1 TSDGQF
7 ASGIYAQVA
16 QGAIENAGNAG
27 TLTLETKRLTVQ
39 GGAQISTAGR
49 QNGNGGNLTINALD
63 AITLSGT
70 SPFATASLLDRNRSG
85 IFVSAEPEATGN
97 VGSLKLTTGVLTVE
111 NGARIS
117 ADNFGTGQ
125 GATQSLN
132 VRRLIIRDGGEVRSG
147 SFTEG
152 PGGTLNVNATESV
165 QVIGTGTIDSTP
177 VKSTLF
183 SQAQGAGKA
192 GNLNITTPRLNVEDG
207 AEVTVSSLG
216 SGSAGNLTITANDV
230 RLNRGSLTAETNAGE
245 GANIQLQNLDLLLLQ
260 NQSLISAQA
269 FNNATGGNINID
281 AANGFIVAVPG
292 QNNDI
297 IANAFEGQGGEIDIT
312 TEGIFGIEERKA
324 TPQNTTN
331 DIDASSEFGF
341 PGTVR
346 INTPDVDPSRGL
358 ITLPAVLV
366 ESTRLVA
373 STCAAFADK
382 GGSSFL
388 ITGRGGLPP
397 SPDDFLTSDVL
408 WSDTR
413 LTSIGS
419 GENPKV
425 SNTTPKVQTQAKK
438 SDRIVI
444 RPATGWVFNGKGEV
458 TLIAQSPSD
467 IPQGLESTSASC
479 PGN

>member
-1 TSDGQF
+1 
-7 ASGIYAQVA
+7 
-16 QGAIENAGNAG
+16 
-27 TLTLETKRLTVQ
+27 
-39 GGAQISTAGR
+39 
-49 QNGNGGNLTINALD
+49 
-63 AITLSGT
+63 
-70 SPFATASLLDRNRSG
+70 
-85 IFVSAEPEATGN
+85 
-97 VGSLKLTTGVLTVE
+97 
-111 NGARIS
+111 
-117 ADNFGTGQ
+117 
-125 GATQSLN
+125 
-132 VRRLIIRDGGEVRSG
+132 
-147 SFTEG
+147 
-152 PGGTLNVNATESV
+152 LNVNASE
-165 QVIGTGTIDSTP
+165 
-177 VKSTLF
+177 
-183 SQAQGAGKA
+183 
-192 GNLNITTPRLNVEDG
+192 
-207 AEVTVSSLG
+207 
-216 SGSAGNLTITANDV
+216 
-230 RLNRGSLTAETNAGE
+230 ETNAGE

-297 IANAFEGQGGEIDIT
+297 IANAFLGQGGEIDIT
-312 TEGIFGIEERKA
+312 TEGIFGIAERKA
-324 TPQNTTN
+324 TPENNTN

-358 ITLPAVLV
+358 ITLPAGLV

-382 GGSSFL
+382 GGSSF
-388 ITGRGGLPP
+388 IVTGRGGLPP
-397 SPDDFLTSDVL
+397 SPDDFLTSDVV

-444 RPATGWVFNGKGEV
+444 VPATGWVFNGKGEV

-467 IPQGLESTSASC
+467 TPQRLESTSASC